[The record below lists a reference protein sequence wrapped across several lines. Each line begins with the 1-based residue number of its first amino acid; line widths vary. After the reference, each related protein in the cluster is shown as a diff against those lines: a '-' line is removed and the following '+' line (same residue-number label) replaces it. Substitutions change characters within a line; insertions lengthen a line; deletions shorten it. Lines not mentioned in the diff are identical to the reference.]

1 MTASATPENYT
12 TLTDVTLAG
21 NGAVKAKGPEDVI
34 RVILGG
40 HLATGTFA
48 PMPAVGAGL
57 TDQEIADVTD
67 YVRNAWS
74 NEAPVIEKTGLVG
87 DIRAK
92 SVSGLAGPG
101 ADEENNDPCLIRPDS
116 TPVPSIEDSQI
127 NKTLTAM
134 TPETMLPTIP
144 SLIARVK
151 EISPDK
157 PQADI
162 INGLMLAYCRIEAQT
177 PAFSKP
183 HGRED
188 LTRFGQLV
196 YSELASKGH
205 E

>member
-157 PQADI
+157 PQTDI